1 MSDKR
6 KKILIVI
13 FIVFL
18 IFGIVRGTYA
28 YWSWNTLDDQSTL
41 VDVTIEEGFM
51 CRVDGGEK
59 TVGSSSVSLMPTNCT
74 NSNNAIIK
82 EITADMSF
90 EGGELTAYLSLWL
103 TVNQVAPELAK
114 TTHFKYAVTT
124 TPTSCTENVLAEGNF
139 YDIEEGDRIYILD
152 ETYEGEFGSTIN
164 EKLYLYIWLDA
175 EETNVAT
182 AGKSFSFSLGGT
194 CDDFNVPEAPALD
207 AGMVP
212 VSISDEGT
220 VTTVLS
226 TDRHWYDYVD
236 KEWANAILVSDTSRK
251 KYLNTKNVV
260 VNEADILGYYTW
272 IPRYKYKIWTVDAS
286 KTTSPQTI
294 DIVFED
300 GEDPLTLGN
309 AVGQYRTH
317 PAFWW
322 DVDNNGEVADYELLP
337 GIWVGKFETTGSADI
352 PTVKPNVTSL
362 NNQNV
367 STQFA
372 TSQKFQVDG
381 FAKYGLTSKT
391 DAHMAKNS
399 EWGAVAYLSHS
410 VFGINSEIRLN
421 NNSNYMTGC
430 GALEENGAVTS
441 TCENAF
447 GSVEEYPQS
456 TTGNITGVFDMVGGT
471 WEYVMGGY
479 GVVGDSGFGEMPQ
492 SKYYNGYPFNGD
504 YMTNLSLCTLE
515 TCGGHAL
522 YETDGWY
529 SDSGGFFVDHG
540 FNLDSFGQWFTRGGI
555 YNNINSAGIFA
566 YTPDYGNAYESKS
579 FRSVLVPIK
588 DIEPPTCTISVTKNS
603 TKVTATYSDNM
614 GVVGYYFGKNQPDTV
629 TQFVP
634 LDVNDSGTQNA
645 TVGGTGTYNFVF
657 KDVGGNIGVCSGES
671 IKNSSYRYC
680 PTGYLL
686 YNGVDCRKKTGQTC
700 GGSCNCKDNANP
712 QSIIQGTCSSGS
724 CSCASGFSATNDTCY
739 CNTNYSYAYG
749 QTGYKCASGY
759 TLLKSGSAGY
769 CFKVN

>member
-337 GIWVGKFETTGSADI
+337 GTYKLTCD
-352 PTVKPNVTSL
+352 L
-362 NNQNV
+362 N
-367 STQFA
+367 F
-372 TSQKFQVDG
+372 
-381 FAKYGLTSKT
+381 
-391 DAHMAKNS
+391 
-399 EWGAVAYLSHS
+399 
-410 VFGINSEIRLN
+410 
-421 NNSNYMTGC
+421 YM
-430 GALEENGAVTS
+430 NKS
-441 TCENAF
+441 
-447 GSVEEYPQS
+447 
-456 TTGNITGVFDMVGGT
+456 
-471 WEYVMGGY
+471 
-479 GVVGDSGFGEMPQ
+479 FGEQ
-492 SKYYNGYPFNGD
+492 VYVESN
-504 YMTNLSLCTLE
+504 TITL
-515 TCGGHAL
+515 
-522 YETDGWY
+522 
-529 SDSGGFFVDHG
+529 
-540 FNLDSFGQWFTRGGI
+540 
-555 YNNINSAGIFA
+555 
-566 YTPDYGNAYESKS
+566 
-579 FRSVLVPIK
+579 
-588 DIEPPTCTISVTKNS
+588 TILERV
-603 TKVTATYSDNM
+603 
-614 GVVGYYFGKNQPDTV
+614 
-629 TQFVP
+629 
-634 LDVNDSGTQNA
+634 
-645 TVGGTGTYNFVF
+645 
-657 KDVGGNIGVCSGES
+657 
-671 IKNSSYRYC
+671 
-680 PTGYLL
+680 
-686 YNGVDCRKKTGQTC
+686 
-700 GGSCNCKDNANP
+700 
-712 QSIIQGTCSSGS
+712 
-724 CSCASGFSATNDTCY
+724 
-739 CNTNYSYAYG
+739 
-749 QTGYKCASGY
+749 
-759 TLLKSGSAGY
+759 
-769 CFKVN
+769 